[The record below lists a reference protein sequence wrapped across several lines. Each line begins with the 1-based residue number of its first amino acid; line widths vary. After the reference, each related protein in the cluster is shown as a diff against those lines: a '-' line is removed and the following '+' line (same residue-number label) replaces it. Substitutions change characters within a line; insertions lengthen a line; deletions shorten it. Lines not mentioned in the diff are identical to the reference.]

1 MSKLVDT
8 NENENENL
16 NKRRKLNKNL
26 KIQNWKGELIL
37 FSQRFEKIIIHNIY
51 DCFEDNNLKARK
63 IVDTTNFFSSID
75 DLPHIMPLIN
85 SIIKNNEGIKRYIV
99 YITILFL
106 YYGLVL
112 LDQTYNFLYTSDI
125 KKWFNISNEENDKI
139 YELIIEISCSDK
151 IYAKNIRKNLFNIN
165 D

>member
-1 MSKLVDT
+1 MSKLLL
-8 NENENENL
+8 NYENI
-16 NKRRKLNKNL
+16 NKRRKLNSFKS
-26 KIQNWKGELIL
+26 ELIL

-51 DCFEDNNLKARK
+51 DCFENNNLRARE
-63 IVDTTNFFSSID
+63 IVDSTNFFSSID
-75 DLPHIMPLIN
+75 DLPIVMPLIH

-125 KKWFNISNEENDKI
+125 KKWFNINDEEYDKI
-139 YELIIEISCSDK
+139 CELIIEISCSDK
-151 IYAKNIRKNLFNIN
+151 IYAKNIRKNLFNIDN
-165 D
+165 

>member
-1 MSKLVDT
+1 MDEFI
-8 NENENENL
+8 NNDENI
-16 NKRRKLNKNL
+16 NKRRKLNKNS
-26 KIQNWKGELIL
+26 KIQPWKSELII
-37 FSQRFEKIIIHNIY
+37 FSKLFEKIIIHNIY
-51 DCFEDNNLKARK
+51 DCFQDNNLRARE

-75 DLPHIMPLIN
+75 DLPYVIPLIH
-85 SIIKNNEGIKRYIV
+85 SIIKNNEGIKRYTV

-125 KKWFNISNEENDKI
+125 KKWFNINDEENDKI

>member
-1 MSKLVDT
+1 MSELIVNYD
-8 NENENENL
+8 NENL
-16 NKRRKLNKNL
+16 NKRRKINSFKS
-26 KIQNWKGELIL
+26 ELIL

-51 DCFEDNNLKARK
+51 DCFTDNNLKARE
-63 IVDTTNFFSSID
+63 IVDSTNFFSLID
-75 DLPHIMPLIN
+75 DLPIVMPLIH

-106 YYGLVL
+106 YYGIVL

-125 KKWFNISNEENDKI
+125 KKWFNISNEENNTI

-151 IYAKNIRKNLFNIN
+151 IYAKNIRKNLFNIDN
-165 D
+165 LI

>member
-1 MSKLVDT
+1 MSKLIVDYD
-8 NENENENL
+8 NENL
-16 NKRRKLNKNL
+16 NKRRKINSFKS
-26 KIQNWKGELIL
+26 ELIL

-51 DCFEDNNLKARK
+51 DCFTDNNLRARE
-63 IVDTTNFFSSID
+63 IVDSTNFFSSID
-75 DLPHIMPLIN
+75 DLPIVMPLIH
-85 SIIKNNEGIKRYIV
+85 SIIKNNKGIKRYIV

-125 KKWFNISNEENDKI
+125 KKWFNISNEENNTI

-151 IYAKNIRKNLFNIN
+151 IYAKNIRKNLFNIDN
-165 D
+165 